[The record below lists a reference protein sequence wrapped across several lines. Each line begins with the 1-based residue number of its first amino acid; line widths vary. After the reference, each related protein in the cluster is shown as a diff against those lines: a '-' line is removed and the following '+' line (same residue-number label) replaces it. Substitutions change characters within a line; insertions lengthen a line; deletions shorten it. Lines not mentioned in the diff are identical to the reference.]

1 MKDYERSVLYHPDL
15 ETNLDP
21 ALAKVKKLIESA
33 GGKITKEENEGKKR
47 LAYSIN
53 GQDFAVY
60 YYYDVQLPTD
70 APLKINNTLNITDEV
85 IRYLLVRVDERKA
98 KYAAR
103 RAEKGETAEEESTV
117 TDEQGE

>member
-1 MKDYERSVLYHPDL
+1 MKDYELSILYHPDL

-21 ALAKVKKLIESA
+21 ALAKVKKLIESV

-47 LAYSIN
+47 LAYSVS

-60 YYYDVQLPTD
+60 YYYDVQLPAD
-70 APLKINNTLNITDEV
+70 APLKINSTLNITDEV

-103 RAEKGETAEEESTV
+103 RAEKGETTEEESTV